1 MYFSMLFCGGFV
13 HFALVVFALS
23 HPLRFCIHSGMTGTF
38 PLGNYFQRS
47 IADEQE
53 SNNPY

>member
-1 MYFSMLFCGGFV
+1 MCEFGLIPV
-13 HFALVVFALS
+13 EE
-23 HPLRFCIHSGMTGTF
+23 FCIHSGTRGTF

-53 SNNPY
+53 GNNPYRATNKYKKKN